1 MKKLFSLLSLFLA
14 GATALTLTAQDNPC
28 GVDGV
33 VVEASSFQYSPAS
46 LEVEVGQTVVWV
58 NMGGT
63 HDVNATMSSIGEMWS
78 NPENFSIG
86 AVTGSSEGVC
96 IGSHTFTVEGI
107 YNYDCSIGQHA
118 ANGMVASVTV
128 NPATQSNTVV
138 DIIVNS
144 EDHTLLE
151 AAVIEADLAGAL
163 SGDGPF
169 TVFAPTDDAVTALVS
184 ALGITA
190 EELLALPNLG
200 EILQYHVV
208 TATAM
213 AADLSDGQM
222 ITTLLGQ
229 DVEVSINEAGVFINN
244 AQVTAADITADNG
257 VVHVIDAVL
266 VPNPPQTTVVDIIV
280 NSPDHTVLEA
290 AVIEAELVD
299 ALTADGPFTVFA
311 PTDAAFGTLLE
322 ALGYT
327 AEELLAYPGL
337 TDILL
342 YHVVG
347 AQALSTDLA
356 DGQEITTLL
365 EQDVLVTINENG
377 VFINQSQVTV
387 ADITAD
393 NGVVH
398 VIDAVLVPEPA
409 ATTTVVDIIVE
420 SEVHTILEDAV
431 VAADLVGA
439 LTGDGPFTVFA
450 PTDDAFTALL
460 AALEVTAEELLVY
473 PGLTDVL
480 LYHVVGA
487 QALSTDLS
495 DGQEITTLL
504 GDDVQV
510 TITVDGVFINQAQVI
525 VADLVADNGVVHVI
539 DAVLIPEDDE
549 ELPETVVDIIVDSE
563 VHTLLELAV
572 GAAGLVDALSGE
584 GPFTVFAPTDDAIV
598 ALTEALG
605 ITADDLLALPNL
617 GAILQYHVI
626 GAQAYAADLS
636 DGQTLTTLEGSDVT
650 VSISD
655 AGVMINDAMV
665 IIADLEAE
673 NGVVHVIDAVLI
685 PTVTNVLE
693 TATIEF
699 SVYPNPAANGVVT
712 VQGAWGGNASVQIW
726 NAAGQLV
733 QASQTTQNQHV
744 ISTDG
749 LSSGLYTVRVL
760 SGTSSGQKMFL
771 VD

>member
-1 MKKLFSLLSLFLA
+1 MLLFLVLSALSL
-14 GATALTLTAQDNPC
+14 TVSAQDNPC
-28 GVDGV
+28 GVEGV
-33 VVEASSFQYSPAS
+33 VIQASNFEYAPAS
-46 LEVEVGQTVVWV
+46 VDIEVGQTVVWV

-63 HDVNATMSSIGEMWS
+63 HDVNASMSSIGEMWD
-78 NPENFSIG
+78 NPETFNLP
-86 AVTGSSEGVC
+86 AVSGNSDGVC
-96 IGSHTFTVEGI
+96 IGSHTFTVEGT
-107 YNYDCSIGQHA
+107 YDYDCSIGQHA
-118 ANGMVASVTV
+118 ANGMVATVTV
-128 NPATQSNTVV
+128 NPAMQSNTVV

-144 EDHTLLE
+144 ENHTLLE
-151 AAVIEADLAGAL
+151 AAVLEADLAGAL

-169 TVFAPTDDAVTALVS
+169 TVFAPTDDAITNLVT

-213 AADLSDGQM
+213 AADLSNGQM

-229 DVEVSINEAGVFINN
+229 DVEVSVSEAGVFINN
-244 AQVTAADITADNG
+244 AQVTSADITASNG

-266 VPNPPQTTVVDIIV
+266 VPAPPQTTVVDIIV

-290 AVIEAELVD
+290 AVTAAGLVD
-299 ALTADGPFTVFA
+299 ALSADGPLTVFA
-311 PTDAAFGTLLE
+311 PTDDAFATLLE

-347 AQALSTDLA
+347 AQALSTDLT
-356 DGQEITTLL
+356 DGQEVTTLL
-365 EQDVLVTINENG
+365 GQDVLVTINENG

-398 VIDAVLVPEPA
+398 VIDAVLVPEPV

-420 SEVHTILEDAV
+420 SDVHTMLE
-431 VAADLVGA
+431 AALIATD
-439 LTGDGPFTVFA
+439 LTGVLSGEGPFTVFA
-450 PTDDAFTALL
+450 PTDEAHEALM
-460 AALEVTAEELLVY
+460 AALDITLEELLAY
-473 PGLTDVL
+473 EGLADVL
-480 LYHVVGA
+480 LYHVVEA

-504 GDDVQV
+504 GADVQV
-510 TITVDGVFINQAQVI
+510 TITGEGVFINQAQVI
-525 VADLVADNGVVHVI
+525 VADLIADNGVVHVI
-539 DAVLIPEDDE
+539 DAVMLPEE
-549 ELPETVVDIIVDSE
+549 EEDLPETVVDIIVDSE

-605 ITADDLLALPNL
+605 ITAEDLLALPNL
-617 GAILQYHVI
+617 GEILQYHVVA
-626 GAQAYAADLS
+626 GEAFSTDLE
-636 DGQTLTTLEGSDVT
+636 DGQVITTLLGQDVT

-655 AGVMINDAMV
+655 AGVMINEAMV

-673 NGVVHVIDAVLI
+673 NGVVHVIDAVLV
-685 PTVTNVLE
+685 P
-693 TATIEF
+693 TATNILESAMF
-699 SVYPNPAANGVVT
+699 DFNVYPNPTNTGVLN
-712 VQGAWGGNASVQIW
+712 VQGGWDANATVQIW

-733 QASQTTQNQHV
+733 HSEQATQNQHV
-744 ISTDG
+744 VSTNG
-749 LSSGLYTVRVL
+749 LSGGLYTLRVL

>member
-1 MKKLFSLLSLFLA
+1 LLTAALI
-14 GATALTLTAQDNPC
+14 GAVSISAMAQDNPC
-28 GVDGV
+28 GVEGT
-33 VVEASSFQYSPAS
+33 VVEASSFQYAPAS
-46 LEVEVGQTVVWV
+46 VTIEVGQTVVWV

-63 HDVNATMSSIGEMWS
+63 HDVNAAMSSIGDMWD
-78 NPENFSIG
+78 NPETFTIP
-86 AVTGSSEGVC
+86 AVQGSSEGVC
-96 IGSHTFTVEGI
+96 IGSHTFTVEGT
-107 YNYDCSIGQHA
+107 YDYDCSIGNHA

-128 NPATQSNTVV
+128 NPATQSNSVV

-169 TVFAPTDDAVTALVS
+169 TVFAPTDDAITALVT

-229 DVEVSINEAGVFINN
+229 DVEVSISEAGVFIND
-244 AQVTAADITADNG
+244 AQVTAADISADNG

-266 VPNPPQTTVVDIIV
+266 VPAPPTTTVVDIIV

-290 AVIEAELVD
+290 AVLEAGLVD
-299 ALTADGPFTVFA
+299 ALSEEGPFTVFA
-311 PTDAAFGTLLE
+311 PTDDAFTALLT

-356 DGQEITTLL
+356 DGQQITTLL
-365 EQDVLVTINENG
+365 EDDVLVTINENG
-377 VFINQSQVTV
+377 VFINQAQVIM
-387 ADITAD
+387 ADLEAD

-409 ATTTVVDIIVE
+409 ESNTVVDIIVN
-420 SEVHTILEDAV
+420 SEVHTVLEDAV
-431 VAADLVGA
+431 VAADLVSTLSGE
-439 LTGDGPFTVFA
+439 GPFTVFA

-460 AALEVTAEELLVY
+460 AALGFTAEELLAY

-487 QALSTDLS
+487 QALSTNLT

-504 GDDVQV
+504 DEDVQV
-510 TITVDGVFINQAQVI
+510 TITADGVFINQAQVI
-525 VADLVADNGVVHVI
+525 VADLEADNGVVHVI
-539 DAVLIPEDDE
+539 DAVLVPEME
-549 ELPETVVDIIVDSE
+549 ELPETVVDIIVESE
-563 VHTLLELAV
+563 VHTLLELAL

-584 GPFTVFAPTDDAIV
+584 GPFTVFAPTDDAVV

-617 GAILQYHVI
+617 GEILQYHVVA
-626 GAQAYAADLS
+626 GEAFSDDLE
-636 DGQTLTTLEGSDVT
+636 DGQMITTLLGQDVT
-650 VSISD
+650 VSIDD
-655 AGVMINDAMV
+655 AGVMINEAMV

-673 NGVVHVIDAVLI
+673 NGVVHVIDAVLV
-685 PTVTNVLE
+685 P
-693 TATIEF
+693 TATNIAETTAIEF
-699 SVYPNPAANGVVT
+699 NVYPNPTSNGVLN
-712 VQGAWGGNASVQIW
+712 VQGAWESNASIQIW

-733 QASQTTQNQHV
+733 QTEQTMQNQYV
-744 ISTDG
+744 ISTEG
-749 LSSGLYTVRVL
+749 LSAGLYTVRVL
-760 SGTSSGQKMFL
+760 SGASSGQKMFL

>member
-1 MKKLFSLLSLFLA
+1 MY
-14 GATALTLTAQDNPC
+14 DNP
-28 GVDGV
+28 
-33 VVEASSFQYSPAS
+33 ETFNLPAVS
-46 LEVEVGQTVVWV
+46 G
-58 NMGGT
+58 NS
-63 HDVNATMSSIGEMWS
+63 D
-78 NPENFSIG
+78 
-86 AVTGSSEGVC
+86 GVC
-96 IGSHTFTVEGI
+96 IGSHTFTVEGT
-107 YNYDCSIGQHA
+107 YDYDCSIGQHA
-118 ANGMVASVTV
+118 ANGMVATVTV
-128 NPATQSNTVV
+128 NPAMQSNTVV

-144 EDHTLLE
+144 ENHTLLE
-151 AAVIEADLAGAL
+151 AAVLEADLAGAL

-169 TVFAPTDDAVTALVS
+169 TVFAPTDDAITNLVT

-213 AADLSDGQM
+213 AADLSNGQM

-229 DVEVSINEAGVFINN
+229 DVEVSVSEAGVFINN
-244 AQVTAADITADNG
+244 AQVTSADITASNG

-266 VPNPPQTTVVDIIV
+266 VPAPPQTTVVDIIV

-290 AVIEAELVD
+290 AVTAAGLVD
-299 ALTADGPFTVFA
+299 ALSADGPLTVFA
-311 PTDAAFGTLLE
+311 PTDDAFATLLE

-347 AQALSTDLA
+347 AQALSTDLT
-356 DGQEITTLL
+356 DGQEVTTLL
-365 EQDVLVTINENG
+365 GQDVLVTINENG

-398 VIDAVLVPEPA
+398 VIDAVLVPEPV

-420 SEVHTILEDAV
+420 SDVHTMLE
-431 VAADLVGA
+431 AALIATD
-439 LTGDGPFTVFA
+439 LTGVLSGEGPFTVFA
-450 PTDDAFTALL
+450 PTDEAHEALM
-460 AALEVTAEELLVY
+460 AALDITLEELLAY
-473 PGLTDVL
+473 EGLADVL
-480 LYHVVGA
+480 LYHVVEA

-504 GDDVQV
+504 GADVQV
-510 TITVDGVFINQAQVI
+510 TITGEGVFINQAQVI
-525 VADLVADNGVVHVI
+525 VADVIADNGVVHVI
-539 DAVLIPEDDE
+539 DAVMLPEE
-549 ELPETVVDIIVDSE
+549 EEDLPETVVDIIVDSE

-605 ITADDLLALPNL
+605 ITAEDLLALPNL
-617 GAILQYHVI
+617 GEILQYHVVA
-626 GAQAYAADLS
+626 GEAFSTDLE
-636 DGQTLTTLEGSDVT
+636 DGQVITTLLGQDVT

-655 AGVMINDAMV
+655 AGVMINEAMV

-673 NGVVHVIDAVLI
+673 NGVVHVIDAVLV
-685 PTVTNVLE
+685 P
-693 TATIEF
+693 TATNILESAMF
-699 SVYPNPAANGVVT
+699 DFNVYPNPTNTGVLN
-712 VQGAWGGNASVQIW
+712 VQGGWDANATVQIW

-733 QASQTTQNQHV
+733 HSEQATQNQHV
-744 ISTDG
+744 VSTNG
-749 LSSGLYTVRVL
+749 LSGGLYTLRVL

>member
-1 MKKLFSLLSLFLA
+1 MKKFFSFLSLLLA
-14 GATALTLTAQDNPC
+14 GAASMTLIAQDNPC
-28 GVDGV
+28 GVEGIV
-33 VVEASSFQYSPAS
+33 IEASNYQYAPSAVNI
-46 LEVEVGQTVVWV
+46 EAGQTVVWV
-58 NMGGT
+58 NTGGN
-63 HDVNATMSSIGEMWS
+63 HDVNAAMSSIGEMWY
-78 NPENFSIG
+78 NPETFTLP
-86 AVTGSSEGVC
+86 AVSGNSEGVC
-96 IGSHTFTVEGI
+96 IGSHTFTVEGT
-107 YNYDCSIGQHA
+107 YDYDCSIGNHA
-118 ANGMVASVTV
+118 ANGMVATVTV
-128 NPATQSNTVV
+128 SQATQSNSVV

-151 AAVIEADLAGAL
+151 AAVLEADLAGAL

-169 TVFAPTDDAVTALVS
+169 TVFAPTDDAVTALVT

-190 EELLALPNLG
+190 EELLALPNLS

-208 TATAM
+208 AATAM

-229 DVEVSINEAGVFINN
+229 DVEVTIGDAGVFINN

-266 VPNPPQTTVVDIIV
+266 VPAPPQTTVVDIIV
-280 NSPDHTVLEA
+280 NSQNHTVLEA
-290 AVIEAELVD
+290 AVISADL
-299 ALTADGPFTVFA
+299 AGTLSGDGPFTVFA
-311 PTDAAFGTLLE
+311 PTDDAFATLLE

-342 YHVVG
+342 HHVVAG
-347 AQALSTDLA
+347 TAMAADLSE
-356 DGQEITTLL
+356 GQMITTLL
-365 EQDVLVTINENG
+365 GQDVTVTINEMG
-377 VFINQSQVTV
+377 VFINNSMVTA
-387 ADITAD
+387 ADIVAD

-398 VIDAVLVPEPA
+398 VIDAVLVPAPVQ
-409 ATTTVVDIIVE
+409 TTTVVDIIFE
-420 SEVHTILEDAV
+420 SEVHTMLEDALI
-431 VAADLVGA
+431 ATDLAGVLSGE
-439 LTGDGPFTVFA
+439 GPFTVFA
-450 PTDDAFTALL
+450 ATDEAHMALM
-460 AALEVTAEELLVY
+460 AALGITLEELLAY
-473 PGLTDVL
+473 EGLTDVL
-480 LYHVVGA
+480 LGHVVEA
-487 QALSTDLS
+487 VALSTDLS
-495 DGQEITTLL
+495 DGQEITTML
-504 GDDVQV
+504 GADVLV
-510 TITVDGVFINQAQVI
+510 TITGDGVFINQAQVI

-539 DAVLIPEDDE
+539 DAVLLPEDDE
-549 ELPETVVDIIVDSE
+549 DLPETVVDIIVESE

-584 GPFTVFAPTDDAIV
+584 GPFTVFAPTDDAVV
-598 ALTEALG
+598 ALTAALG
-605 ITADDLLALPNL
+605 ITAEELLALPNL
-617 GAILQYHVI
+617 GEILQYHVV
-626 GAQAYAADLS
+626 AAEAYSDDLS

-655 AGVMINDAMV
+655 AGVMINEAMV
-665 IIADLEAE
+665 IIADLEAD

-699 SVYPNPAANGVVT
+699 SVYPNPASNGVLN
-712 VQGAWGGNASVQIW
+712 VQGAWGSNAAIQIW

-733 QASQTTQNQHV
+733 QTEQTTQNQHV
-744 ISTDG
+744 ISTEG

-760 SGTSSGQKMFL
+760 SGTNSGQKMFL

>member
-1 MKKLFSLLSLFLA
+1 MKKLFSLFTAALL
-14 GATALTLTAQDNPC
+14 GAASMSATAQDNPC
-28 GVDGV
+28 GVEGV
-33 VVEASSFQYSPAS
+33 VVEASSFQYAPGSV
-46 LEVEVGQTVVWV
+46 EIEVGQTVVWV

-63 HDVNATMSSIGEMWS
+63 HDVNADMSSIGDMWD
-78 NPENFSIG
+78 NPETFTIP
-86 AVTGSSEGVC
+86 AVQGSSEGVC
-96 IGSHTFTVEGI
+96 IGSHTFTVEGT
-107 YNYDCSIGQHA
+107 YDYDCSIGNHA

-128 NPATQSNTVV
+128 NPATQSNSVV

-169 TVFAPTDDAVTALVS
+169 TVFAPTDDAITALVE
-184 ALGITA
+184 ALDITT
-190 EELLALPNLG
+190 EQLLALPNLG

-208 TATAM
+208 AGTAM

-222 ITTLLGQ
+222 ITTLIEQ
-229 DVEVSINEAGVFINN
+229 DVTVSITEAGVFINN
-244 AQVTAADITADNG
+244 AQVTVADVTADNG

-266 VPNPPQTTVVDIIV
+266 IPSGSQTTVVDVIV

-290 AVIEAELVD
+290 AVVEAGLVD
-299 ALTADGPFTVFA
+299 ALSAEGPFTVFA
-311 PTDAAFGTLLE
+311 PTDDAFATLLD

-347 AQALSTDLA
+347 AQALSTDLS
-356 DGQEITTLL
+356 DGQQITTLL
-365 EQDVLVTINENG
+365 EEDVVVTINENG
-377 VFINQSQVTV
+377 VFINQSQVTT
-387 ADITAD
+387 ADIVTD

-409 ATTTVVDIIVE
+409 QSNTVVDIIVN
-420 SEVHTILEDAV
+420 SEVHTVLEDAV
-431 VAADLVGA
+431 VAAGLVDALNGA
-439 LTGDGPFTVFA
+439 GPFTVFA

-460 AALEVTAEELLVY
+460 AALGFTAEELLAY

-495 DGQEITTLL
+495 DDQEITTLL
-504 GDDVQV
+504 DEDVQV
-510 TITVDGVFINQAQVI
+510 TITADGVFINQAQVI
-525 VADLVADNGVVHVI
+525 VADLEADNGVVHVI
-539 DAVLIPEDDE
+539 DAVLVPEMD
-549 ELPETVVDIIVDSE
+549 ELPETVVDIIVESE

-584 GPFTVFAPTDDAIV
+584 GPFTVFAPTDDAVV

-617 GAILQYHVI
+617 GEILQYHVVA
-626 GAQAYAADLS
+626 GEAYSDDLE
-636 DGQTLTTLEGSDVT
+636 DGQMITTLLGQDVT
-650 VSISD
+650 VSIDD
-655 AGVMINDAMV
+655 AGVMINEAMV

-673 NGVVHVIDAVLI
+673 NGVVHVIDAVLV
-685 PTVTNVLE
+685 PTATNVLE
-693 TATIEF
+693 TTMIDF
-699 SVYPNPAANGVVT
+699 NVYPNPTNTGVLN
-712 VQGAWGGNASVQIW
+712 VQGGWDANATVQIW

-733 QASQTTQNQHV
+733 RSDQATQNQHV
-744 ISTDG
+744 VSTEG
-749 LSSGLYTVRVL
+749 LSAGLYTVRVL